1 MSKVF
6 VSGGAGFIGSHI
18 CEKLLELKHEVICF
32 DNLITGSREN
42 ILHLEEDKRF
52 TFTEGDLRNE
62 SDLRTAIKGCSH
74 VCHQAALGSVPRSIE
89 NPILTNDINIGGSL
103 NLLFQSV
110 ENSVQRFVY
119 ASSSSVYGDNLEMP
133 KREENTGRPLSPYA
147 VTKSALEQYSRV
159 FNDIYEIDTIGLRY
173 FNVFGPR
180 QSPEGAYAAVIPI
193 FLKFLLEGKSPVIFG
208 DGEQTRDFTYVKNS
222 VDANI
227 LALFGD
233 VPDAYGKT
241 FNVACGS
248 TFSINEIFSMIYD
261 NLEKVGAL
269 EMEINPT
276 YGPKRTGDIL
286 DSLANLDNIKQL
298 IGYSPAISVEEGIR
312 DTVRWF
318 VDNFE

>member
-1 MSKVF
+1 MSKIF

-18 CEKLLELKHEVICF
+18 CEKLLDLDNEVICF
-32 DNLITGSREN
+32 DNLITGSKEN
-42 ILHLEEDKRF
+42 ILHLEENEGFRF
-52 TFTEGDLRNE
+52 IEGDLRNKIDV
-62 SDLRTAIKGCSH
+62 SSAIKGCSH

-110 ENSVQRFVY
+110 ENSIERFVY

-159 FNDIYEIDTIGLRY
+159 FNDVYEIDTIGLRY

-193 FLKFLLEGKSPVIFG
+193 FLKFLLEGRSPVIFG
-208 DGEQTRDFTYVKNS
+208 DGEQTRDFTYVNNS

-233 VPDAYGKT
+233 VSDAYGKT

-248 TFSINEIFSMIYD
+248 TFSINEIFNLIHE
-261 NLEKVGAL
+261 NLEEVGAI
-269 EMEINPT
+269 EGKISPN

-286 DSLANLDNIKQL
+286 DSHANLDNIKKL

-318 VDNFE
+318 VNNFE